1 MTHQS
6 AQPSTTTPVITFDA
20 ILGGR
25 ADRDR
30 SDRDRSSSQPITFDQ
45 ILQPQR
51 SGSATT
57 FDDILTQP
65 GQLSPA
71 TSQTDLKA
79 AAAGQAQSRS
89 PSPAGG
95 WAEQDK
101 EAVKKFVAGL
111 PDLGYM
117 LR

>member
-25 ADRDR
+25 T
-30 SDRDRSSSQPITFDQ
+30 DRDRSSSQPITFDQ